1 MLINAVYLLPFQGQS
16 KFKVKLNFKI
26 KLAAQ
31 QENAVQWL
39 LLEAG
44 VLTRKVTFV
53 AILYF

>member
-44 VLTRKVTFV
+44 VLTREVTFV